1 MKLVSGGCGRS
12 WQANG
17 GHSRHL
23 SDERGS
29 GTLLAVAVGFVL
41 VFSMTAVALLAG
53 AAQTR
58 WAAQSSA
65 DLAALAAAQDLI
77 YGQGLSAACTHGGE
91 VAKANGAQVVT
102 CLPLPGGRVAVT
114 TRRETPAWLWGTG
127 NATAVAGPPAS
138 ASEPTVAGASTDA
151 AAQAA
156 LAWASQQIG
165 LPYVWGGTGPAGF
178 DCSGLVQQ
186 AYRHGAGRDLPRVAQ
201 DQYNAAIK
209 VPFGQMRPGDLIFWV
224 DQTGVH
230 HVALNAGQGFMVE
243 APSSG
248 QLIRRVP
255 IRWAGTT
262 PWAGRF

>member
-1 MKLVSGGCGRS
+1 MKSEPWAKSQVGVGIGGQEPHRP
-12 WQANG
+12 
-17 GHSRHL
+17 
-23 SDERGS
+23 DERGS
-29 GTLLAVAVGFVL
+29 GTLLSLAVGFVL
-41 VFSMTAVALLAG
+41 VFTMTAVAGLAG

-58 WAAQSSA
+58 WAAQSGA

-77 YGQGLSAACTHGGE
+77 YGKPLPAACARGGE
-91 VAKANGAQVVT
+91 VARANGAQVVS

-114 TRRETPAWLWGTG
+114 TQRETPAWLWGIG
-127 NATAVAGPPAS
+127 RATAVAGPPVIDR
-138 ASEPTVAGASTDA
+138 PLTQVTGSTDA

-156 LAWASQQIG
+156 LDWANQQIG
-165 LPYVWGGTGPAGF
+165 LPYVWGGTGPDGF

-186 AYRHGAGRDLPRVAQ
+186 AYRHGAGVTLPRVAQ

-224 DQTGVH
+224 DQSGVH
-230 HVALNAGQGFMVE
+230 HVALNAGQGLMVE
-243 APSSG
+243 APSTGKS
-248 QLIRRVP
+248 IRQVP